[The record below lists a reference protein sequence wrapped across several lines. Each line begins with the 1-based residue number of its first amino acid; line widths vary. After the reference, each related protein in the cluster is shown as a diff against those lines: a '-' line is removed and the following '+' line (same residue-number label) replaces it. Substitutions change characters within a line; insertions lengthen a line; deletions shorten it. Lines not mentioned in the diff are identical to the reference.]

1 MANHSHIEQSRILHN
16 INKNFGA
23 AESYSKENE
32 IKKLLNIPEAITSCN
47 KNTNHSINS
56 VLDYGTGKG
65 GLIQLIKTNCPALS
79 KVEGFDPAV
88 KEYSKIPTGAY
99 DLITCID
106 VLEHIDRD
114 SVTNTLQTIKK
125 VTNKYF
131 FYSIDLVPAKKR
143 LTDGRNAHILIAP
156 PEWWSHLISEY
167 FTMNLSFQLG
177 KLPDGTRYPVRL
189 IGCAT
194 NQHIYY
200 DGMID
205 FIDGSKLTEK
215 EWILKTK

>member
-16 INKNFGA
+16 ANSNFGA
-23 AESYSKENE
+23 AESYSKEHE
-32 IKKLLNIPEAITSCN
+32 IKKLLNIPEAITSSNSN
-47 KNTNHSINS
+47 KWNSIKS

-65 GLIQLIKTNCPALS
+65 GLIKLIKAKCPSLS

-88 KEYSKIPTGAY
+88 KEYSKEPTQKF

-106 VLEHIDRD
+106 VLEHIDRA
-114 SVTNTLQTIKK
+114 SIANTLETIKK
-125 VTNKYF
+125 ATNKFF

-143 LTDGRNAHILIAP
+143 LMDGRNAHILIAP
-156 PEWWSHLISEY
+156 PEWWSHLIAEY

-200 DGMID
+200 DGMIN
-205 FIDGSKLTEK
+205 FINGTKLTEK
-215 EWILKTK
+215 EWVLKT